1 PIRGRPTCPRPT
13 PAPLP
18 TSNGSRRWSRPCAAC
33 AASSTCRPASRS
45 PCCWRAA
52 TPATASACSASP
64 RRCASSTRSSAS
76 SSSATVR
83 RRPPRPPPW
92 SATSSCWCRWKAWW
106 TSTRSAR
113 AWTRNSS
120 ASPARSP
127 SARPSSATR
136 PSSGTPPPRSSS
148 RNAAASPTGPPR
160 NRPSSPSAQSSEE
173 QSTATEG
180 HGKTRIK
187 QSQYK
192 KLFPCQSVF
201 IRGKKLSEEFEGHDE
216 GVFAAVEGGVVA
228 RAAADLVEALAVVQR
243 DRGGIGRAHLQEHA
257 LGAVAA
263 GDLQQRAQ
271 QAAAVALALHLRRRA
286 QVEDVRLA
294 RGDAEHRVAED
305 RTAPVQHPRRVA
317 GTQAIAED
325 AARPRERIGAT
336 LHVHH
341 RVEVVLAHRPQA
353 GRRGPVGGKRAHPG
367 ARL

>member
-1 PIRGRPTCPRPT
+1 
-13 PAPLP
+13 
-18 TSNGSRRWSRPCAAC
+18 
-33 AASSTCRPASRS
+33 
-45 PCCWRAA
+45 
-52 TPATASACSASP
+52 
-64 RRCASSTRSSAS
+64 
-76 SSSATVR
+76 
-83 RRPPRPPPW
+83 
-92 SATSSCWCRWKAWW
+92 
-106 TSTRSAR
+106 
-113 AWTRNSS
+113 
-120 ASPARSP
+120 
-127 SARPSSATR
+127 
-136 PSSGTPPPRSSS
+136 
-148 RNAAASPTGPPR
+148 GPPST
-160 NRPSSPSAQSSEE
+160 RPSSPSAPSSEE
-173 QSTATEG
+173 QSSATDE

-192 KLFPCQSVF
+192 KLYPCQSVF

-367 ARL
+367 ARLSRRSAGHSARLAAGSPRNDAGGGQARTSSAASPEPRSRPAARNSASSIGSSGSATTQAGWPSAASTSRWNGSQ